1 MVLYLLNKQLR
12 ENVKI
17 KVKKKMKSK
26 ILITQ
31 F

>member
-17 KVKKKMKSK
+17 KVKKITKKSK
-26 ILITQ
+26 VKY
-31 F
+31 